1 MVEKQHGGAVGYRTV
16 FAVRAFRALF
26 IAHVVSVVGDQLA
39 RVALVVLVY
48 DRTGSPGL
56 SALAY
61 ALTFLPTLVGG
72 PLLAGLADRYPRRT
86 VMITVDLARAAVV
99 ALMAWPDLPWQAVCA
114 LLVVVQL
121 AAAPAVAARSA
132 LLPALIPDSA
142 VMRIGIA
149 ALSTV
154 TQLGQ
159 IVGFAVGGIMVA
171 AAGPGG
177 ALLIDA
183 ATFGVSALL
192 VSVFVPPVA
201 ATGTHALGWWKRVTA
216 GAGVVWHD
224 WHLRVLVGYAALSGT
239 YIVGEALAAPYS
251 AHLSGGPVAVGM
263 LFAAYSA
270 GCAAASLAV
279 AALPEPTQHRLMPLL
294 AIGTGIP
301 LLGCLADPPLPVV
314 VALFTLSGAASSYHV
329 VANPSFV
336 LRVPDAHRGQAVG
349 FAITAM
355 QAAQGV
361 GVALGGMAAEVLA
374 PHLVTGAAGV
384 VGVLAA
390 TALAARWRTLH
401 SRA

>member
-1 MVEKQHGGAVGYRTV
+1 MTGERHGTAGYREV
-16 FAVRAFRALF
+16 FALRAFRALF
-26 IAHVVSVVGDQLA
+26 TAHVVSVVGDQLA

-48 DRTGSPGL
+48 DRTGSAAL

-61 ALTFLPTLVGG
+61 ALTFLPALVGG

-86 VMITVDLARAAVV
+86 VMITADLVRAAVV
-99 ALMAWPDLPWQAVCA
+99 AAMAWPGLPWQAVCA

-121 AAAPAVAARSA
+121 AGAPAVPARSA

-142 VMRIGIA
+142 VIRTGIA

-159 IVGFAVGGIMVA
+159 VLGFAVGGVLVA
-171 AAGPGG
+171 ALGPGG
-177 ALLIDA
+177 ALLLDA

-192 VSVFVPPVA
+192 VAAFVPPVA
-201 ATGTHALGWWKRVTA
+201 VAGPHALGWWERVRA

-224 WHLRVLVGYAALSGT
+224 RRLLVLVGYAALSGT
-239 YIVGEALAAPYS
+239 YIVGEALAAPYA
-251 AHLSGGPVAVGM
+251 AHLGGGPAVVGV

-279 AALPEPTQHRLMPLL
+279 AALPESVQLRLMPLL
-294 AIGTGIP
+294 AVGTGVP

-314 VALFTLSGAASSYHV
+314 VGLFALSGAASGYHV
-329 VANPSFV
+329 VAQPTFV
-336 LRVPDAHRGQAVG
+336 LRTPDAHRGQAVG

-355 QAAQGV
+355 QTAQGI
-361 GVALGGMAAEVLA
+361 GITLGGLAAERTA
-374 PHLVTGAAGV
+374 PHLVTGAAGG
-384 VGVLAA
+384 VGVVAA
-390 TALAARWRTLH
+390 LVLAARWRAVQR
-401 SRA
+401 RA